1 MGSDAR
7 HLAVA
12 ALVAAC
18 GHARPTVT
26 GAELYAQVHALQA
39 TGQAT
44 VGATAVHKGQVLT
57 SGDQVFVVEQV
68 IDRCRGGDPAADV
81 DCTLALLLDQRFTV
95 LDHAPQGHGPP
106 TDREDRSGAM
116 LTSGVV
122 VGIGLAA
129 AGGLVYGVA
138 ACDFAGCQYVFGVP
152 IVFLAGAAL
161 IWFGRD

>member
-1 MGSDAR
+1 MSR
-7 HLAVA
+7 VLAAAV

-39 TGQAT
+39 TGRAT
-44 VGATAVHKGQVLT
+44 IGAMAVRKGQVLA

-68 IDRCRGGDPAADV
+68 IDRCRGGDPATDV

-95 LDHAPQGHGPP
+95 LDHAPQGHASHADG
-106 TDREDRSGAM
+106 EDRSASM
-116 LTSGVV
+116 ITSGVV
-122 VGIGLAA
+122 VGVAVAA
-129 AGGLVYGVA
+129 AGGLVLGA
-138 ACDFAGCQYVFGVP
+138 ATCDFPGCKYVFGVP

-161 IWFGRD
+161 IYFGRD